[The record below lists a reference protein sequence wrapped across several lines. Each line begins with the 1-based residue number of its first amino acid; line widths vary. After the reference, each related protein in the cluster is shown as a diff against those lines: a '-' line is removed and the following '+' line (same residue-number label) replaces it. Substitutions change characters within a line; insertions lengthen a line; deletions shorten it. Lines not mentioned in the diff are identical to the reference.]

1 MIINFV
7 RPHRVQF
14 ALLVFLVAML
24 NSIAALYSQSLNSHK
39 EALQC
44 EYLAKEAE
52 KKYGLPENILLS
64 ISRVE
69 SGYRKIDGI
78 KRAWPWA
85 LNAGGDSA
93 YFETKNKALNSLK
106 ARVNRG
112 VTNIDVGCMQ
122 LNYRWHNKFFNNLSE
137 MMSPDKNVDY
147 GARFLKRLHD
157 RHGSWEKAIKYYH
170 SSKSKFNVR
179 YYKKVK
185 AVWLKENAQARYNQF

>member
-1 MIINFV
+1 
-7 RPHRVQF
+7 
-14 ALLVFLVAML
+14 ML

-93 YFETKNKALNSLK
+93 YFETKNKEFDQ
-106 ARVNRG
+106 R
-112 VTNIDVGCMQ
+112 
-122 LNYRWHNKFFNNLSE
+122 
-137 MMSPDKNVDY
+137 
-147 GARFLKRLHD
+147 
-157 RHGSWEKAIKYYH
+157 
-170 SSKSKFNVR
+170 
-179 YYKKVK
+179 
-185 AVWLKENAQARYNQF
+185 